1 MLLHGRPFMDGT
13 VPCSFHSTGHGGR
26 KQPSVSMSKPRTQAL
41 DSLFGSEPS
50 HPCSVLDDCAW
61 HGQQVMVGSTD
72 QGSDPPK
79 LRARA
84 PDIPTFL

>member
-1 MLLHGRPFMDGT
+1 MFIPF
-13 VPCSFHSTGHGGR
+13 
-26 KQPSVSMSKPRTQAL
+26 PRSRWAEPIRCQHVQAALGVQGVGFTQAL

-61 HGQQVMVGSTD
+61 HGQQVMVGGTD
-72 QGSDPPK
+72 QGSDLPK

-84 PDIPTFL
+84 PDIPTCL